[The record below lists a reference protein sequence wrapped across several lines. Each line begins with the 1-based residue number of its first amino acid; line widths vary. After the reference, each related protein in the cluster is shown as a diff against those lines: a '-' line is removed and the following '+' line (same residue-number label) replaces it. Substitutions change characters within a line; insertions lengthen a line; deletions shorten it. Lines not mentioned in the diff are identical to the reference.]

1 MNRKEF
7 VRGITSYLRNNNLRK
22 AVSLPK
28 QIFHISD
35 NEGNTKDFIVRK
47 TDKTVLYTVED
58 IEAIIDAFINVISD
72 ALKRGESISIRG
84 FGTFGLKYRKPRAT
98 KKLGTN
104 EWIDIDARYVPKFSF
119 GNDLRMCA
127 KLYELSLEDK
137 SLKEPLPVFSDSDT
151 GGGG

>member
-7 VRGITSYLRNNNLRK
+7 VRSITSYLKNNNLRK

-58 IEAIIDAFINVISD
+58 IEAILDACIYVISD
-72 ALKRGESISIRG
+72 SLKRGEPISIRG
-84 FGTFGLKYRKPRAT
+84 FGTLGLKYRKPRAT
-98 KKLGTN
+98 KKLGTD
-104 EWIDIDARYVPKFSF
+104 EWIDIDARYIPKFSF

-137 SLKEPLPVFSDSDT
+137 SVNEPLPVFNDSDI